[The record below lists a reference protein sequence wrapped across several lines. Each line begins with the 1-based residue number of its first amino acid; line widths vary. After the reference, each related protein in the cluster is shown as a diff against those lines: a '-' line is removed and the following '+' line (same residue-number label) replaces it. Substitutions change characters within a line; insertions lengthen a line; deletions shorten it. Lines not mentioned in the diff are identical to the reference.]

1 MPGLVVRVPV
11 ASVVMSDIEHQTE
24 SAADERLLAEITVL
38 LHRISRW
45 TVDSWKIRANAR
57 ARSDAVF
64 ALVQRLADVAADAEH
79 QPRRNVPRL
88 DELMLVDQL
97 TVMVHDVV
105 NTGSVAAWQAGLAA
119 VSQTRAELFDQP

>member
-1 MPGLVVRVPV
+1 
-11 ASVVMSDIEHQTE
+11 MSDIEHQTE